1 MLVFGH
7 RGACGYL
14 PENTM
19 ASFELGFSLG
29 ADAIELDVVMTKDH
43 KAVILH
49 DSDLSHMTD
58 IAQKNFLYSKV
69 EELNL
74 EDLRQLRVN
83 ERYPQARLESA
94 KSSGKFPIPT
104 LAEVLGNP
112 QFDGKHLIIEIK
124 YGKHFQ
130 NLGLDIVSE
139 VAKELSE
146 SDWQTR
152 SISITLESFQFS
164 ILRELKKQIGS
175 VVKYVFLSAPEKLPA
190 GRTKLEA
197 DLLEEVSENFDG
209 IALSIPML
217 FQPGL
222 VELAKGLGLSVY
234 GYTAAIETA
243 EGATIS
249 WFEKLIETGVDGL
262 FADQPDVLIKVVGDK
277 S

>member
-29 ADAIELDVVMTKDH
+29 SDAIELDVVMTKDH

-49 DSDLSHMTD
+49 DRDLSHMTD
-58 IAQKNFLYSKV
+58 ISQKNFLFSKV
-69 EELNL
+69 EELSL
-74 EDLRQLRVN
+74 EDIRQLRVN

-104 LAEVLGNP
+104 LAEVLGNSK
-112 QFDGKHLIIEIK
+112 FDGKHLIIEIK
-124 YGKHFQ
+124 YGKHFL

-139 VAKELSE
+139 VARELSE
-146 SDWQTR
+146 SDWQNR
-152 SISITLESFQFS
+152 GISITLESFQFS
-164 ILRELKKQIGS
+164 ILRELKKQIGQ
-175 VVKYVFLSAPEKLPA
+175 VVKYVFLTAPEKLPE
-190 GRTKLEA
+190 GRTQLEA
-197 DLLEEVSENFDG
+197 DLLKEVAENFDG